1 MEDPKK
7 FQRCDIL
14 VSIMEDD
21 TKGVIGICT
30 ENNAGGEEGMWVRS
44 SQASILKIR
53 WKGKMP
59 SETVKGVWNQQ
70 YEH

>member
-14 VSIMEDD
+14 VSITEDD

-30 ENNAGGEEGMWVRS
+30 EHNAGWVGGNVGQEQS
-44 SQASILKIR
+44 
-53 WKGKMP
+53 G
-59 SETVKGVWNQQ
+59 
-70 YEH
+70 

>member
-53 WKGKMP
+53 
-59 SETVKGVWNQQ
+59 
-70 YEH
+70 